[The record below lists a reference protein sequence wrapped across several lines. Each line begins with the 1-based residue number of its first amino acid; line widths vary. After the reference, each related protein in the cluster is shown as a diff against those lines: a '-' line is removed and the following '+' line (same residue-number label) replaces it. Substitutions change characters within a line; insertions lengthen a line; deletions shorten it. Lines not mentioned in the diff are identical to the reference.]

1 MNVRIIVAAIAGGA
15 ALFLLG
21 FLVYGLALQGWMM
34 DQTVQYPG
42 LMYEA
47 PNFVTLILANLVWAL
62 LVALIFE
69 RWATISTFVGGLLGG
84 ATIAFFTGLYYDLMT
99 YSFMNLHKSFVPI
112 IVDVIAFTVI
122 GGISGGVVGLV
133 LGSMSKERNTLAA

>member
-133 LGSMSKERNTLAA
+133 LGSMSKDRNTLAA